1 MSRPSTI
8 NVPLISGERTHFSMR
23 SYQIKP
29 YLAKQAGCK
38 RFVEKLH
45 RRAGKDRN
53 WMAITFASML
63 ERVGNYIHVFPA
75 LNMGRRDIWD
85 NIIHERR
92 DGVEYSL
99 KMTDMFPPEFVR
111 PGGRNESEMQ
121 IELINGSVWQIMGAD
136 DDAAIDRLRG
146 PNPIGIVCSEYA
158 FMNTKVWKV
167 L

>member
-92 DGVEYSL
+92 NGIEIPI
-99 KMTDMFPPEFVR
+99 KMIDMFPPEFVKSK
-111 PGGRNESEMQ
+111 NETEMQ
-121 IELINGSVWQIMGAD
+121 IVLINGSTWQIMGAD
-136 DDAAIDRLRG
+136 DDKAIDRMR
-146 PNPIGIVCSEYA
+146 
-158 FMNTKVWKV
+158 
-167 L
+167 